1 MSQYVEL
8 MQLRRLALMQGDEK
22 TAAKLW
28 EAAQELEESG
38 LVSED
43 DRIAA
48 AYL

>member
-1 MSQYVEL
+1 MSEYVEV
-8 MQLRRLALMQGDEK
+8 MQLRRLALLRGDEK

-28 EAAQELEESG
+28 EVAQELEELD
-38 LVSED
+38 LVTED